1 MKHHSNSTE
10 PKANVASFEQD
21 PFGPHLGGDSCETE
35 VVFCT
40 WMARKRFV
48 TQFLWP
54 SFFKNVFS
62 LMLSGVTGH
71 WLVFIDADV
80 VLSGLYKYQ
89 PAIFKH
95 FL

>member
-48 TQFLWP
+48 TQFL
-54 SFFKNVFS
+54 
-62 LMLSGVTGH
+62 
-71 WLVFIDADV
+71 
-80 VLSGLYKYQ
+80 
-89 PAIFKH
+89 
-95 FL
+95 